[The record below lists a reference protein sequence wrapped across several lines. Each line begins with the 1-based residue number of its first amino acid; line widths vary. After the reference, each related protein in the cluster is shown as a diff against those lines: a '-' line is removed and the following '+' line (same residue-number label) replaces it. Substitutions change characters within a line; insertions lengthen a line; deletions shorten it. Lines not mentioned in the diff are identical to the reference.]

1 MDAAMWK
8 RFLRAFAITG
18 VAALALVIVLVLLV
32 DPLGVS
38 PVGLFEPKA
47 GFALKDRRFLV
58 QQLIRSGQFDSFLL
72 GSSTI
77 HSVDPNWVKAAFGG
91 SFANLSIHGA
101 TPHELARVLEAV
113 ARSRP
118 RLRTIVL
125 GLDGGRWCG
134 AKPPETYHPR
144 AVFPESLYDAGASSF
159 RSTASCSKDVLSI
172 SILNQA
178 HCRDDAAVHL
188 GTARHRRRARRPRSL
203 GESSRD
209 RAGLQATHRGSR
221 HDPERV
227 YNRLRHRFGMDAKCR
242 QLLGRQSFPHGY
254 RQGHRAS
261 RKGSNRATPRRRG
274 WCLSLLGWA
283 RRRTRGHDHA
293 LARMNRS
300 REDTA

>member
-1 MDAAMWK
+1 MNLPECSKPSREAGPGCEPSCSAFMVGAGAA
-8 RFLRAFAITG
+8 
-18 VAALALVIVLVLLV
+18 
-32 DPLGVS
+32 P
-38 PVGLFEPKA
+38 
-47 GFALKDRRFLV
+47 
-58 QQLIRSGQFDSFLL
+58 
-72 GSSTI
+72 
-77 HSVDPNWVKAAFGG
+77 
-91 SFANLSIHGA
+91 
-101 TPHELARVLEAV
+101 
-113 ARSRP
+113 SRP
-118 RLRTIVL
+118 RHIIQEPCFRNRFTMRALRAS
-125 GLDGGRWCG
+125 DRR
-134 AKPPETYHPR
+134 R
-144 AVFPESLYDAGASSF
+144 AV
-159 RSTASCSKDVLSI
+159 RRTVLSI
-172 SILNQA
+172 SILSQA

-227 YNRLRHRFGMDAKCR
+227 YNRLRHCFGMDAKCR

>member
-77 HSVDPNWVKAAFGG
+77 HSVDPNWAKAAFGG

-159 RSTASCSKDVLSI
+159 RSTASCSKDVFEHFHIEPSSLS
-172 SILNQA
+172 
-178 HCRDDAAVHL
+178 
-188 GTARHRRRARRPRSL
+188 
-203 GESSRD
+203 
-209 RAGLQATHRGSR
+209 
-221 HDPERV
+221 
-227 YNRLRHRFGMDAKCR
+227 
-242 QLLGRQSFPHGY
+242 
-254 RQGHRAS
+254 
-261 RKGSNRATPRRRG
+261 
-274 WCLSLLGWA
+274 
-283 RRRTRGHDHA
+283 
-293 LARMNRS
+293 
-300 REDTA
+300 